1 MKLYKSILI
10 LMTLIILIMF
20 PIKNYAAADT
30 LDGVVQGADS
40 FLEKG
45 KNAAVAT
52 DQLKSTSNFIYNILL
67 GIALIMAVSIGMVLG
82 IRYMTADAENK
93 AKIKETL
100 VPYTISVVV
109 MFGAFTIWKLVIN
122 VLSGI

>member
-1 MKLYKSILI
+1 MKILNYFLI
-10 LMTLIILIMF
+10 LAIIFIIIF
-20 PIKNYAAADT
+20 IPTKIFAADT
-30 LDGVVQGADS
+30 LDSVVTGADS

-45 KNAAVAT
+45 KT
-52 DQLKSTSNFIYNILL
+52 TTIDTTELKSASNFIYNILL
-67 GIALIMAVSIGMVLG
+67 GVALIMAVSIGMVLG
-82 IRYMTADAENK
+82 IKYMTADAENK

-109 MFGAFTIWKLVIN
+109 MFGAFAIWKLVID